1 MLYGNMVSGNYFDVA
16 RHPASVRPLLHGRGG
31 PHPGVAP
38 GASSSRTRSGN
49 RSSGLTA
56 SVIGRS
62 VLVNGNAIHG
72 RSVSLP
78 QNSAVSTPA
87 LRADAWVP
95 LMMQPQLRPRANLTS
110 AIVAVD
116 VRPPSSRRRDD
127 PGTTGTRRA
136 RHTAAMDEGEQKGPA
151 GFRSIRVAAL
161 SGFPGGEGAQ
171 MLGFLSVLLGA
182 ASLVLLIAGV
192 NVAAMLS
199 ARSVARQRE
208 FAVRAALGAGRT
220 RLVRQLLTEI
230 LLLFAAGAL
239 GGIAVAVL
247 ATTGLEQISLPANI
261 PLILELSP
269 DLRVFS
275 FALAVSLLTGL
286 IFGLAPALRAARQD
300 ITSRL
305 RADTPGSGAAPR
317 LMNRALVVG
326 QLALSLVLLVSAG
339 LCVRALS
346 RGEQID
352 PGFDLTG
359 VTTAAFEPESWGY
372 ERIESARLLRCAAR
386 TR

>member
-1 MLYGNMVSGNYFDVA
+1 
-16 RHPASVRPLLHGRGG
+16 
-31 PHPGVAP
+31 
-38 GASSSRTRSGN
+38 
-49 RSSGLTA
+49 
-56 SVIGRS
+56 
-62 VLVNGNAIHG
+62 
-72 RSVSLP
+72 
-78 QNSAVSTPA
+78 
-87 LRADAWVP
+87 
-95 LMMQPQLRPRANLTS
+95 
-110 AIVAVD
+110 
-116 VRPPSSRRRDD
+116 
-127 PGTTGTRRA
+127 
-136 RHTAAMDEGEQKGPA
+136 
-151 GFRSIRVAAL
+151 
-161 SGFPGGEGAQ
+161 
-171 MLGFLSVLLGA
+171 A

-199 ARSVARQRE
+199 ARSLARQRE

-261 PLILELSP
+261 PLVLELSP

-275 FALAVSLLTGL
+275 FALAVSLFTGL

-326 QLALSLVLLVSAG
+326 QLALSLVLLVAAG

-346 RGEQID
+346 HGEQID
-352 PGFDLTG
+352 PGFDLTD

-372 ERIESARLLRCAAR
+372 SESKTRAFYAALRERVEALPGVTAVSYTGRLPLTAGSSV
-386 TR
+386 

>member
-1 MLYGNMVSGNYFDVA
+1 M
-16 RHPASVRPLLHGRGG
+16 
-31 PHPGVAP
+31 
-38 GASSSRTRSGN
+38 
-49 RSSGLTA
+49 
-56 SVIGRS
+56 
-62 VLVNGNAIHG
+62 LVNG
-72 RSVSLP
+72 
-78 QNSAVSTPA
+78 TPFTLVGIA
-87 LRADAWVP
+87 PAEFRGIYTGLRADAWVP
-95 LMMQPQLRPRANLTS
+95 LTMQPLLRPRANLTNGS
-110 AIVAVD
+110 WLWMFGRLRHGA
-116 VRPPSSRRRDD
+116 
-127 PGTTGTRRA
+127 GTTQAQQELAALATQQ
-136 RHTAAMDEGEQKGPA
+136 AMDEGEQKGPA

-372 ERIESARLLRCAAR
+372 SESKARAFYAALRERVEALPGVTTVSYHGTAATDR
-386 TR
+386 RQLDRRRQH